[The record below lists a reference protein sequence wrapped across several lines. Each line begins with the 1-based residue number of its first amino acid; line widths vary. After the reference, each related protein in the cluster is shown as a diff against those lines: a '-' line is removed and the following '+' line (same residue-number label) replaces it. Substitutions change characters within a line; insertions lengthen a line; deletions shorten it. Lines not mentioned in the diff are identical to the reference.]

1 MSQRKKWSVSSNWR
15 RHGAVIAAVG
25 ALALFAGRSFSADAP
40 DEWKAP
46 PRAAKKENPIPSD
59 DASKAAGKSI
69 YVKNCQACHGTAGKG
84 DGPAAI
90 ACNPRPHD
98 LSDPKIAGQADGEL
112 FWKITTGKKP
122 MPAYEKQ
129 LSDEQ
134 RWQVVNYLRVLTP
147 RPATQPGE
155 GANK

>member
-1 MSQRKKWSVSSNWR
+1 VVVA
-15 RHGAVIAAVG
+15 GVLAV
-25 ALALFAGRSFSADAP
+25 FAGRSFSEDAP
-40 DEWKAP
+40 GDWKAP
-46 PRAAKKENPIPSD
+46 PRAANKPNPIPSD

-69 YVKNCQACHGTAGKG
+69 YIKNCQACHGTAGKG

-98 LSDPKIAGQADGEL
+98 LSDPRIASQTDGEL
-112 FWKITTGKKP
+112 FWKITTGRKP

-129 LSDEQ
+129 LTDEQ
-134 RWQVVNYLRVLTP
+134 RWQVVNYLRVLAP

-155 GANK
+155 GGNK